1 MKVTHFLEE
10 LLNIK
15 VGERFATVHKGNAFR
30 ILLIDYQLSLKA
42 VRV

>member
-1 MKVTHFLEE
+1 MKVTHFVEE

-30 ILLIDYQLSLKA
+30 ILIDYQLSLKA